1 MLERDAKQQ
10 AINQSLKPGFQYFST
25 LIYLDSHQVLV
36 YLHVI
41 ITKKKIKQK
50 GCNFLCMRDTRVR
63 IQAVAFPSFSCI
75 IFV

>member
-41 ITKKKIKQK
+41 ITKKKNQTKRMQ
-50 GCNFLCMRDTRVR
+50 
-63 IQAVAFPSFSCI
+63 FSLHA
-75 IFV
+75 